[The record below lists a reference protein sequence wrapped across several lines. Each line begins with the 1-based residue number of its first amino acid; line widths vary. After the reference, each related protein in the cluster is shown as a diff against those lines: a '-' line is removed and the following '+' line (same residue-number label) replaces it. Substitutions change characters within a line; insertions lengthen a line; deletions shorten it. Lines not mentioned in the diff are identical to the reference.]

1 MDRRL
6 LIIPV
11 VIVIGIAV
19 LLSGALKFSNEE
31 VPVDMEEVVT
41 EEPEAIFQSADLN
54 DTDLNESVVEN
65 ETTPNLGGGM
75 GGMGGGMGGAPTT
88 APATTTPV
96 TTNPSTGTD
105 NDTTDNTNE
114 DDQDTTSNPTV
125 YTFNITVVN

>member
-6 LIIPV
+6 IIIPI

-31 VPVDMEEVVT
+31 VPVEMEEVVT
-41 EEPEAIFQSADLN
+41 EEPETIFQSADLN
-54 DTDLNESVVEN
+54 DTDLNESVAEN

-75 GGMGGGMGGAPTT
+75 GGMGGGMGA
-88 APATTTPV
+88 APATAPV

-105 NDTTDNTNE
+105 TSGNTNE
-114 DDQDTTSNPTV
+114 DGQETTSNPTV
-125 YTFNITVVN
+125 YTFTITVVN

>member
-19 LLSGALKFSNEE
+19 LWSGVLNFSDDD
-31 VPVDMEEVVT
+31 VPVETEEVVT
-41 EEPEAIFQSADLN
+41 EEPETIFQSADVN

-75 GGMGGGMGGAPTT
+75 GGMGGAPTT
-88 APATTTPV
+88 APV
-96 TTNPSTGTD
+96 TSDPSTGTD
-105 NDTTDNTNE
+105 NGTTDNTDE
-114 DDQDTTSNPTV
+114 EDQDTTSNPTV

>member
-6 LIIPV
+6 IIIPI

-19 LLSGALKFSNEE
+19 LLSGALKFSNDE
-31 VPVDMEEVVT
+31 VPAEMEEVVT
-41 EEPEAIFQSADLN
+41 EEPETTFQSADMN

-88 APATTTPV
+88 APV
-96 TTNPSTGTD
+96 TTNPPTGT
-105 NDTTDNTNE
+105 DTTDNTNE
-114 DDQDTTSNPTV
+114 DDQGTTSNPTV
-125 YTFNITVVN
+125 YTFNITVAN